1 MHACMLK
8 SAIDRLFHP
17 LTPPQRSSHSII
29 DRFDTLDVPVSPML
43 GYSNR
48 VSTPESIHYRAL
60 RRQVSFRFFV
70 PHCRLLLKPK

>member
-1 MHACMLK
+1 MLK

-29 DRFDTLDVPVSPML
+29 DRFDTLDVPVSPVL

-48 VSTPESIHYRAL
+48 VSTPENIHYREHCAD
-60 RRQVSFRFFV
+60 RCHFVSLYRIAVFY
-70 PHCRLLLKPK
+70 